1 MASYAEA
8 KSSAELVAE
17 VIDRGSVSVQQI
29 VVVVLCLLLN
39 MLDGFDITAMAV
51 TAHPIGQELGL
62 SEDRLGFVFSFA
74 LAGMMIG
81 AMVLAAVSDLI
92 GRRKTILLSILLIGS
107 TVFLTGYANSLWQL
121 IVLRFVSGLEPVLCL
136 QVKRRWPLST
146 ARKNFGLFQWLQ

>member
-62 SEDRLGFVFSFA
+62 SEDRLGFVFSFRPRWNDDRRN
-74 LAGMMIG
+74 G
-81 AMVLAAVSDLI
+81 A
-92 GRRKTILLSILLIGS
+92 GRRVGSDWSQKNHLAQHSID
-107 TVFLTGYANSLWQL
+107 W
-121 IVLRFVSGLEPVLCL
+121 
-136 QVKRRWPLST
+136 
-146 ARKNFGLFQWLQ
+146 